1 MSRRIHLGPISKYW
15 WMPLVSGLI
24 CIGLGIWTL
33 VAPQYSLP
41 VLAYVFAGCLCL
53 AGIVNLVYSSMM
65 GRYNVHWGWG
75 LVIGILDIVAGVWLF
90 TLSEGMLTQT
100 FMIIIGI
107 WILCVAINSIVEACV
122 MSAYSPGWILL
133 MVLLLAAT
141 IVLAIMLLS
150 SPAAGAV
157 TVWLWL
163 AISPITYGCY
173 RIMLASRIKTL
184 GRTTSGMI

>member
-65 GRYNVHWGWG
+65 GRHNVHWGWG

-90 TLSEGMLTQT
+90 TLSEGILTQT

-107 WILCVAINSIVEACV
+107 WILCVAINS
-122 MSAYSPGWILL
+122 
-133 MVLLLAAT
+133 
-141 IVLAIMLLS
+141 

-163 AISPITYGCY
+163 AISLITYGCY